1 MDNFR
6 VDLHRARGT
15 ALGCPTGRM
24 RRPARREWGCTT
36 TSVTSSLAFQWHP
49 WDPLLD
55 MSKEEHLWKMHKK
68 NGWVGL
74 ECSPKY
80 TTITNH
86 VLGDVFF
93 SSGMNIHKSPA
104 IWGSGDARFPGLRR
118 PHRKSQVDRG
128 ATLGAKMCFDDL
140 WWRIGSKNW
149 EPYFSGL
156 WDIGWILGLNFLS
169 FFLMVWFLAF
179 FGCFQASLMH
189 FPGNQRWYCRVII
202 SSGIASGEL
211 QWLQGWEAASSAC
224 LCCKS
229 LSLSAPNKV
238 GHELPS
244 SHLYRA
250 EIDVHQ
256 PDITDPYNS
265 LYRNP
270 SPKNYGLIYI
280 HIYTYSKSLWCIT
293 NI

>member
-179 FGCFQASLMH
+179 FWMFSSFIDAFSREPALVLSSDHKFGDCVRRTSMTSGLGSRVQRLSLLQIAI
-189 FPGNQRWYCRVII
+189 PI
-202 SSGIASGEL
+202 SS
-211 QWLQGWEAASSAC
+211 QQGGTWAA
-224 LCCKS
+224 
-229 LSLSAPNKV
+229 
-238 GHELPS
+238 
-244 SHLYRA
+244 
-250 EIDVHQ
+250 
-256 PDITDPYNS
+256 
-265 LYRNP
+265 
-270 SPKNYGLIYI
+270 
-280 HIYTYSKSLWCIT
+280 
-293 NI
+293 